1 MAFRLL
7 ISNSA
12 FTKSTDTSF
21 LISVVLLSLPSV
33 PLPVLSLGLSVLF
46 PGLLLLGLLLSLGV
60 LLSVPSPEPFPSLL
74 SFTFEVSKL
83 MFSLPSIVISSRVS
97 FSSSS

>member
-1 MAFRLL
+1 M
-7 ISNSA
+7 
-12 FTKSTDTSF
+12 
-21 LISVVLLSLPSV
+21 VLLSLPSV

-46 PGLLLLGLLLSLGV
+46 PGLSLLLGLLLSLGV
-60 LLSVPSPEPFPSLL
+60 LLSVPSSEPFPSLL